1 MLTRYRRADLPVL
14 LATLSVALGSLG
26 AAAPIEGAPIEGARA
41 EGTLAEGRLAEGTP
55 AEGALAEGAAE
66 APVRETAAVM
76 TSVGGA
82 GIRQADLAQLVAA
95 LGADD
100 LEVREVAQQELAGR
114 LLNLESGAALVPMLE
129 GKTPGVRRRL
139 SLLLGADDRLLRHAV
154 ELAVASNAEYADV
167 GRQAIDAQLL
177 RWSRSAFDEPSVAS
191 FDVPRQP
198 TRFPAA
204 WEEQTGVRVAVDPN
218 AGGGLGAF
226 DRLDLHG
233 RGPAPV
239 ILDPQVVERMI
250 RRPAPRLEAFR
261 VDGSWTEVLE
271 GLATVHEAAYQVQ
284 GFRYPEDRGEGEGAA
299 SEAPARA
306 WIHVVGRGSTERA
319 PVGRDL
325 RASGGSIIERWCV
338 TAAREGNVVRQS
350 AAARALAGLDWA
362 AAVHWFEDW
371 WHATG
376 DVVALEG
383 LMAAAARGRVAP
395 SLQRE
400 ASVRSVLAFI
410 DRESRE
416 VAALQRAVAVAGDAE
431 SEAEA
436 RALFE
441 ESRDALDRRSARLAC
456 GLAALAPITAGEVGV
471 PAGAPMIPLFI
482 EGFEGAPPTG
492 RWARL
497 VALEGFGLADQ
508 AAAAFAVRVLKGE
521 LDARSRRQALRAL
534 LVLKPL
540 GARRRI
546 ELSDPGALLRE
557 SPGGDIA
564 GLGLELG
571 LAGVRPR
578 TSWTWAAGAAPD
590 SATAAE
596 LLVWA
601 ALAAEEDGARGPCP
615 AWISATV
622 RASLRLEVERRQ
634 QDQPGPLELA
644 SRMVR
649 GDLMRAFGPLAARVA
664 EALSPEERVAL
675 RSVSLRAGLASPA
688 VLRLALDEAMATLEG
703 PRDQPEAIGEAWMD
717 LAAMVGDPGVGALAL
732 ETLEASLSEALEGRS
747 RGAVGTST
755 ALRQAA
761 EAACMTLDR
770 ARRDDLSERFSG
782 ELRRVATMGS
792 HPLADL
798 FLGEAWP
805 PSRLL
810 PPRDLEQLSAPL
822 PPR

>member
-1 MLTRYRRADLPVL
+1 MLTRSRCAYSLVV
-14 LATLSVALGSLG
+14 LATVSIVL
-26 AAAPIEGAPIEGARA
+26 APA
-41 EGTLAEGRLAEGTP
+41 GTATRG
-55 AEGALAEGAAE
+55 AE
-66 APVRETAAVM
+66 APEATGRRTAASG
-76 TSVGGA
+76 TKT
-82 GIRQADLAQLVAA
+82 RQADLSQLVAD

-100 LEVREVAQQELAGR
+100 LEVRDLAQQELAGR
-114 LLNLESGAALVPMLE
+114 LLDLESGAALVPLLE
-129 GKTPGVRRRL
+129 GKTPGVWRRL

-167 GRQAIDAQLL
+167 GREAIDAQLL

-191 FDVPRQP
+191 FDIPRQP

-239 ILDPQVVERMI
+239 ILDPQIVERII
-250 RRPAPRLEAFR
+250 RRPAPPLDAVR

-271 GLATVHEAAYQVQ
+271 GLATVHEAAFQVQ
-284 GFRYPEDRGEGEGAA
+284 GYRYPEDRPAGGGAV
-299 SEAPARA
+299 SETRARA
-306 WIHVVGRGSTERA
+306 WIHVVGRGSTERS

-325 RASGGSIIERWCV
+325 RASGGSVIERWCV

-395 SLQRE
+395 SLQR
-400 ASVRSVLAFI
+400 AGSVRSVLSFI

-416 VAALQRAVAVAGDAE
+416 VAALRRAISKAGDAKG
-431 SEAEA
+431 AAAA
-436 RALFE
+436 RALHVE
-441 ESRDALDRRSARLAC
+441 ARDALDRRSARLAF
-456 GLAALAPITAGEVGV
+456 GLAALAPITAGGDGA
-471 PAGAPMIPLFI
+471 PAGASMIPLFT
-482 EGFEGAPPTG
+482 EGFDGAPPTG

-497 VALEGFGLADQ
+497 VALEGFGVADQ
-508 AAAAFAVRVLKGE
+508 AAAALAVRVLGGE

-534 LVLKPL
+534 LVLHPL
-540 GARRRI
+540 GARTRI
-546 ELSDPGALLRE
+546 ELPDPGALLRK
-557 SPGGDIA
+557 SPGEDIA

-571 LAGVRPR
+571 LAGVRPPASW
-578 TSWTWAAGAAPD
+578 SWTTAEASDATLDAA
-590 SATAAE
+590 TVAE

-601 ALAAEEDGARGPCP
+601 ALASEEDGTRGPCP
-615 AWISATV
+615 AWVLATV
-622 RASLRLEVERRQ
+622 RASLRLEVERRRL
-634 QDQPGPLELA
+634 DQPGPVELA
-644 SRMVR
+644 SRTVR
-649 GDLMRAFGPLAARVA
+649 GDLVRAFGSLAARVA
-664 EALSPEERVAL
+664 PELSGGELAAL
-675 RSVSLRAGLASPA
+675 RSISLRAGLASRA
-688 VLRLALDEAMATLEG
+688 VSELALDEAMATLDG
-703 PRDQPEAIGEAWMD
+703 PRDQPAAIEGAWMD

-732 ETLEASLSEALEGRS
+732 ETLEASLVEALKGRS

-761 EAACMTLDR
+761 EAACMNLDR
-770 ARRDDLSERFSG
+770 ARRDDLAERFSG
-782 ELRRVATMGS
+782 KLRRVATMNS
-792 HPLADL
+792 HPLGDL
-798 FLGEAWP
+798 FLKEAWP